1 MKSNYQMLLA
11 FEDFKPENK
20 GFINMKEAKQIAEH
34 FHIEERSD
42 VELQNLRDFVVMYYG
57 HKKAD
62 KDNTVNALYIM
73 DKMSAIV
80 YVIDEA
86 KQRFNPLIFFNNI

>member
-1 MKSNYQMLLA
+1 
-11 FEDFKPENK
+11 
-20 GFINMKEAKQIAEH
+20 
-34 FHIEERSD
+34 
-42 VELQNLRDFVVMYYG
+42 MYYG

-86 KQRFNPLIFFNNI
+86 K